1 MYLPENVITP
11 LAKIIAHVCMSD
23 LRTMCAAA
31 GKKLRRTERALEA
44 AARRKPGDVRLQS
57 RVGMVRKQI
66 AAAEARCAAD
76 ARRKR
81 QVRDAQARAEKQ
93 RHNTDRAHAREEA
106 RRSKLR
112 TKRERFELKQQ
123 RWEHVQARR
132 AAGER
137 VITSGQVATYAGLG
151 ALGLGAFFWLR

>member
-1 MYLPENVITP
+1 MDVDRR
-11 LAKIIAHVCMSD
+11 A
-23 LRTMCAAA
+23 CAAA

-44 AARRKPGDVRLQS
+44 AARRKPGDMRLRS
-57 RVGMVRKQI
+57 RIGMVQKQI
-66 AAAEARCAAD
+66 MAAEAKCAAD

-81 QVRDAQARAEKQ
+81 QVRDAQAQAEKQ
-93 RHNTDRAHAREEA
+93 RHETERAQAREEA
-106 RRSKLR
+106 RRSKLQ

-137 VITSGQVATYAGLG
+137 VITTGQVATYAGIG
-151 ALGLGAFFWLR
+151 ALGLGAFLWLR

>member
-1 MYLPENVITP
+1 MI
-11 LAKIIAHVCMSD
+11 D
-23 LRTMCAAA
+23 LRTACAAA

-44 AARRKPGDVRLQS
+44 AARRKPGDARLQS
-57 RVGMVRKQI
+57 RIGMVRKQI
-66 AAAEARCAAD
+66 AAAETKCVAHE
-76 ARRKR
+76 RRKR

-93 RHNTDRAHAREEA
+93 KHDAERAHAREEA
-106 RRSKLR
+106 RRSKLQ

-137 VITSGQVATYAGLG
+137 VITKGQVATYAGLG

>member
-1 MYLPENVITP
+1 MFDDRK
-11 LAKIIAHVCMSD
+11 A
-23 LRTMCAAA
+23 CAAA

-44 AARRKPGDVRLQS
+44 AARRKPGDARLQS
-57 RVGMVRKQI
+57 RIGMVRKQI
-66 AAAEARCAAD
+66 AAAETKCVAD
-76 ARRKR
+76 ERRKR
-81 QVRDAQARAEKQ
+81 QVRDAQALAEKQ
-93 RHNTDRAHAREEA
+93 RHQTDRSHAREEA
-106 RRSKLR
+106 RRSKLQ

>member
-1 MYLPENVITP
+1 MVFDDRK
-11 LAKIIAHVCMSD
+11 ACV
-23 LRTMCAAA
+23 AA

-44 AARRKPGDVRLQS
+44 AARRKPGDMRLRS
-57 RVGMVRKQI
+57 RIGMVQKQI
-66 AAAEARCAAD
+66 MAAEAKCAAD

-81 QVRDAQARAEKQ
+81 QVRDAQAQAEKQ
-93 RHNTDRAHAREEA
+93 RHQTERAQAQEEA
-106 RRSKLR
+106 RRAKLQ

-137 VITSGQVATYAGLG
+137 VITTGQVATYAGIG

>member
-1 MYLPENVITP
+1 MFEDRKACV
-11 LAKIIAHVCMSD
+11 
-23 LRTMCAAA
+23 AA

-44 AARRKPGDVRLQS
+44 AARRKPGDARLQS
-57 RVGMVRKQI
+57 RIGMVRKQI
-66 AAAEARCAAD
+66 AAAEIKCVAD
-76 ARRKR
+76 ERRKR

-93 RHNTDRAHAREEA
+93 RHQTERAHAREEA
-106 RRSKLR
+106 RRSKLQ

-137 VITSGQVATYAGLG
+137 VITKGQVATYAGLG